1 MKEQF
6 WTFKEHS
13 EGRNEAFKVRNKW
26 KKCKFADHKLA
37 KGGIEETDRDA
48 NIEEEKEKEDKLTPT
63 QVDNWTTKPNNGRNF
78 RI

>member
-1 MKEQF
+1 MSNRWK
-6 WTFKEHS
+6 
-13 EGRNEAFKVRNKW
+13 KW
-26 KKCKFADHKLA
+26 KCVDHKIP
-37 KGGIEETDRDA
+37 KGGIEEIGRDA